1 MLTDKELKKK
11 FKAIASAEPDK
22 YYATTVLKSEGFLRK
37 HCPSCEKH
45 FWTVHKD
52 QKVCGDAAC
61 RGGID
66 IFDGVPVKKKLS
78 FIETWLGFKKF
89 FEARGYKAINR
100 YPVISRWNPT
110 TYFTNASIA
119 AFQPYVISGESD
131 PPAKKLVIPQFCL
144 RFGDVDNVGVTGSH
158 CTGFVMIGQ
167 HVFVEPK
174 EWSQAELFKDIYDY
188 ITKEVGIPKE
198 ELTLHEDSW
207 AGGGN
212 FGPCMEFFSRG
223 VELFN
228 QVYMMFEHSD
238 HGDKELKLKV
248 LDMGLGMERV
258 AWFSQGAP
266 TIYDAAFPEVI
277 GKLKKKLGVHFDEK
291 LYRKFAPLAT
301 KLNFDET
308 DDVEAQW
315 KAIAKEIGVN
325 EAVLKSKIL
334 PMTALYSVAEH
345 SRALLFA
352 ITDGG
357 LPSNVGGYYN
367 LRVIFRRAMD
377 FIEQFKW
384 DVNLAD
390 VCEWHAEELKP
401 VYPELKNNMEEVK
414 KILAV
419 EKEKYLQSR
428 KKGAQIVEQ
437 LLKSKKEVSTEKL
450 IELYDSQ
457 GISPDQVK
465 AEAAKQ
471 GLKVEVPEN
480 FYALVAAK
488 HEGGEQ
494 KTQTTEIQGISGVKN
509 LNRFSTKKEV
519 ELDLKGLPSTDALYY
534 GSYDYVD
541 FEAKVLNIINDKHVV
556 LDRTAFYPTSGGQL
570 HDKGW
575 IGKDEVVDIFKQGN
589 IIVHMM
595 KEKPKFKEQE
605 TVPCKVD
612 FDTRL
617 QLTQHHTSAHI
628 INGVARKLL
637 GNHIWQAGASKGL
650 DKARLDITHYESLT
664 AEETAAIE
672 KAANQVIEMNL
683 PVFKSIMPRSEA
695 EAKYGFV
702 LYQGGAVPGRNIRVV
717 SIEGLDVEACGG
729 THLNLTGEAKIIKIL
744 KTSKLQDGIVR
755 IEFTAGNAAAKTMDA
770 DSDVISHAC
779 ALLGVDKK
787 HLPCRTEELFEKWK
801 KSCKLAKSGAKPS
814 HEELCALEL
823 TRKDEYQDDV
833 LTKLAEILKTQPEH
847 VVKTITRFLKELEE
861 NKKKLR

>member
-11 FKAIASAEPDK
+11 FKAVAAKEPDRF
-22 YYATTVLKSEGFLRK
+22 YATSVLKSEGFVRK
-37 HCPSCEKH
+37 HCPSCDKH
-45 FWTVHKD
+45 FWTMHKG
-52 QKVCGDAAC
+52 QEVCGDAAC
-61 RGGID
+61 RGKVD
-66 IFDGVPVKKKLS
+66 IFDGAPVKKSLS
-78 FIETWLGFKKF
+78 FVETWLGFKKF
-89 FEARGYKAINR
+89 FEERGYRTIGR

-174 EWSQAELFKDIYDY
+174 EWSQAEFFKDIYDY

-212 FGPCMEFFSRG
+212 YGPCMEFFSRG

-258 AWFSQGAP
+258 AWFSQGTP

-277 GKLKKKLGVHFDEK
+277 AKLKKKLGVHFDDK

-308 DDVEAQW
+308 DDIEAQW
-315 KAIAKEIGVN
+315 KAIAKEMGVN
-325 EAVLKSKIL
+325 EKELKAKIL

-377 FIEQFKW
+377 FIEQFSWKI
-384 DVNLAD
+384 DMAE

-401 VYPELKNNMEEVK
+401 IYPELKSNIDEVR
-414 KILAV
+414 KILSV

-437 LLKSKKEVSTEKL
+437 LLKSKKEVTTEKL

-457 GISPDQVK
+457 GISPEQVK

-471 GLKVEVPEN
+471 GLKLDVPDN
-480 FYALVAAK
+480 FYALVAEK

-494 KTQTTEIQGISGVKN
+494 KTQT
-509 LNRFSTKKEV
+509 KKEM
-519 ELDLKGLPSTDALYY
+519 ELDLKGVPSTDALYFD
-534 GSYDYVD
+534 SYDYID
-541 FEAKVLNIINDKHVV
+541 FEAHVLKIIDDKYVV

-575 IGKDEVVDIFKQGN
+575 IGKDEVVDVFKQGSV
-589 IIVHMM
+589 IVHVL
-595 KEKPKFKEQE
+595 KEKPKFKEQDL
-605 TVPCKVD
+605 VD
-612 FDTRL
+612 GKIDLDVRL

-637 GNHIWQAGASKGL
+637 GNHIWQAGASKSL
-650 DKARLDITHYESLT
+650 DKARLDITHYDSLT
-664 AEETAAIE
+664 PEETMAIE

-695 EAKYGFV
+695 EARYGFV

-755 IEFTAGNAAAKTMDA
+755 IEFTAGNAAEKTLSA
-770 DSDVISHAC
+770 DSDVLGQAC
-779 ALLGVDKK
+779 ELLRVKK
-787 HLPCRTEELFEKWK
+787 EQLPARAAELFDKWK
-801 KSCKLAKSGAKPS
+801 KSGKMVKSGAKPS
-814 HEELCALEL
+814 HEELKALEL
-823 TRKDEYQDDV
+823 KSSEEYSGDA
-833 LTKLAEILKTQPEH
+833 LTKLAETLKTQPEH
-847 VVKTITRFLKELEE
+847 VVKTLSRFLKELED
-861 NKKKLR
+861 NKKKLK